1 MSEKV
6 SCLPDTNVVSEL
18 MRPAPDPA
26 VLAWFSRQRSLDLY
40 LTAVSEAELRA
51 GAAILPA
58 GRRRDR
64 LAAEVDA
71 VVREDFAGRVLPFD
85 SAAARAYATIAASRR
100 SVGRPILEADCQIA
114 AIARARDAAVATHDV
129 ADFEHCGI
137 AVIDPWT
144 EDPASR

>member
-1 MSEKV
+1 MV
-6 SCLPDTNVVSEL
+6 VIDTNVVSEL
-18 MRPAPDPA
+18 MRPTPATA
-26 VLAWFSRQRSLDLY
+26 VLAWFSRQRSADLY

-51 GAAILPA
+51 GAAILPS

-85 SAAARAYATIAASRR
+85 SAAARAYAAIAASRR

-114 AIARARDAAVATHDV
+114 AIARARDAAVATRNA

-137 AVIDPWT
+137 AVIDPWA
-144 EDPASR
+144 DDRASP

>member
-1 MSEKV
+1 MV
-6 SCLPDTNVVSEL
+6 VIDTNVVSEL
-18 MRPAPDPA
+18 MRLAPEPA
-26 VLAWFSRQRSLDLY
+26 VMAWFSRQDSADLY

-51 GAAILPA
+51 GAAILPS

-85 SAAARAYATIAASRR
+85 SAAARAYAAIAASRR
-100 SVGRPILEADCQIA
+100 SAGRPILEADCQIA
-114 AIARARDAAVATHDV
+114 AIARARDAAVATRNG

-137 AVIDPWT
+137 AVIDPWV
-144 EDPASR
+144 DDRASP

>member
-1 MSEKV
+1 MV
-6 SCLPDTNVVSEL
+6 VIDTNVVSEL
-18 MRPAPDPA
+18 MRQTPAPA
-26 VLAWFSRQRSLDLY
+26 VMAWFSRQHSADLY

-85 SAAARAYATIAASRR
+85 SAAARAYAAIAVSRR

-114 AIARARDAAVATHDV
+114 AIARARDAAVATRNG

-137 AVIDPWT
+137 AVIDPWA
-144 EDPASR
+144 DDRA

>member
-1 MSEKV
+1 MV
-6 SCLPDTNVVSEL
+6 VIDTNVVSEL
-18 MRPAPDPA
+18 MRPAPEPA
-26 VLAWFSRQRSLDLY
+26 VLAWFSRQRSTDLY

-85 SAAARAYATIAASRR
+85 SAAARAYAAIAASRR
-100 SVGRPILEADCQIA
+100 SAGRPILEADCQIA

-137 AVIDPWT
+137 AVIDP
-144 EDPASR
+144 

>member
-1 MSEKV
+1 MV
-6 SCLPDTNVVSEL
+6 VIDTNVVSEL
-18 MRPAPDPA
+18 MRLAPAP
-26 VLAWFSRQRSLDLY
+26 VVMAWFSRQDSADLF

-58 GRRRDR
+58 GQRRDR

-85 SAAARAYATIAASRR
+85 SAAARAYAAIAASRR
-100 SVGRPILEADCQIA
+100 SLGRPILEADCQIA
-114 AIARARDAAVATHDV
+114 AIARARDAAVATRDG

-137 AVIDPWT
+137 AVIDPWA
-144 EDPASR
+144 EDRRPRRPR

>member
-1 MSEKV
+1 MV
-6 SCLPDTNVVSEL
+6 VIDTNVVSEL
-18 MRPAPDPA
+18 MRLTPEPA
-26 VLAWFSRQRSLDLY
+26 VMAWFSRQDSADLY

-71 VVREDFAGRVLPFD
+71 VLREDFTGRVLPFD
-85 SAAARAYATIAASRR
+85 SAAARAYAAIAASRR
-100 SVGRPILEADCQIA
+100 SAGRPILEADCQIA
-114 AIARARDAAVATHDV
+114 AIARARDAAVATRNG

-144 EDPASR
+144 EDRALP